1 MDNGDK
7 IEEKGIISSKYLMV
21 ILLIFAIL
29 IIGLV
34 IAIILFRD
42 SSKNDDG
49 HYSNENNIEASDF
62 ESNDEYLE
70 MLEENDRSYQK
81 SLEISEIYN
90 SGDKEKAFNMYNE
103 ELNRALEFQDFGF
116 YNDLVTAMST
126 MLSLDGTCEELM
138 AQYDKIDIDRI
149 PVDYREPIYANAIY
163 DSTNCGDAE
172 REAYWREKTN
182 E

>member
-126 MLSLDGTCEELM
+126 MLSDLPLSSLS
-138 AQYDKIDIDRI
+138 A
-149 PVDYREPIYANAIY
+149 
-163 DSTNCGDAE
+163 AE
-172 REAYWREKTN
+172 RYLPQKLRQSSIRTLRKATFMSRIQLLLYATLRSLLRPQR
-182 E
+182 